1 MKVKEIYI
9 KDFRQF
15 KDFKLDLTY
24 PKGHAKEGQALEKVC
39 FIGQSGTGKTSL
51 LKLLYLMQMSGEGK
65 EKLNASVVDL
75 INNIAFKVSDINN
88 EDLLIC
94 FKESTEDQYALSEN
108 MMSSFYNPKFEYS
121 DILDK
126 NFTDTIGETLKIS
139 MKFGKTILDNQRKL
153 IYFPTFLQ
161 HDLKKEDKKKF
172 TTSHKV
178 FDFSKTSINDLW
190 DIIIEDVKKYQENV
204 LSRRQKISIAAES
217 GDKDETDKEVKKLK
231 EWEEKNLNPVTDIA
245 DNCIDTLI
253 KYYSLKVKRDLDIK
267 KKEDIGFIK
276 IEDLNGHE
284 VPYTSWS
291 TGTKQVIL
299 SALPL
304 YLLKPKNSLVLFDEP
319 ETSLY
324 PDLQRLII
332 DYYQSF
338 TTDSQFFYATHSPII
353 ASSFEPW
360 EIVELKFDKQ
370 GHVYR
375 ELYYEGENHIDNY
388 FIDPRF
394 LNFDLMLKKV
404 FDMDD
409 TNGDIRYE
417 ALSEYGMLKNQLD
430 KLKKDDKLQTSQ
442 AKDIYQKFKSLSKK
456 LAVNPEQY
464 AAN

>member
-24 PKGHAKEGQALEKVC
+24 PKGHAKEGQPLDKVC

-51 LKLLYLMQMSGEGK
+51 LKFIYLSQVPHEANEKINTVEIEENVFLKVGYAEDKTATLAFRKIEMTPGEERLIIVKTSGTITHNS
-65 EKLNASVVDL
+65 LASIKGGINSLAKIRNQILENIDL
-75 INNIAFKVSDINN
+75 S
-88 EDLLIC
+88 
-94 FKESTEDQYALSEN
+94 
-108 MMSSFYNPKFEYS
+108 P
-121 DILDK
+121 
-126 NFTDTIGETLKIS
+126 
-139 MKFGKTILDNQRKL
+139 DNL
-153 IYFPTFLQ
+153 IYFPSNFKFEI
-161 HDLKKEDKKKF
+161 KKADKKIIQTNKRI
-172 TTSHKV
+172 
-178 FDFSKTSINDLW
+178 FDFSKSNIYDVWELLIS
-190 DIIIEDVKKYQENV
+190 DITKHQEIELKI
-204 LSRRQKISIAAES
+204 RQDISIAAET
-217 GDKDETDKEVKKLK
+217 GDLNKIQKEVKKLENWK
-231 EWEEKNLNPVTDIA
+231 LKTFNPIKDVA
-245 DNCIDTLI
+245 DNCINKLI
-253 KYYSLKVKRDLDIK
+253 KHYSLKVKEELDIQQ
-267 KKEDIGFIK
+267 KEDIGFIK
-276 IEDLNGHE
+276 IEDFAGNE
-284 VPYTSWS
+284 VPHYAWS

-324 PDLQRLII
+324 PDLQRIII

-338 TTDSQFFYATHSPII
+338 TKDSQFFYATHSPII

-360 EIVELKFDKQ
+360 EIIELKFDQK
-370 GHVYR
+370 GHVFR

-404 FDMDD
+404 FDMEE

-442 AKDIYQKFKSLSKK
+442 AKDIYKKFKSLSKK

-464 AAN
+464 AAT